1 MNSTEPAPRS
11 RFDGWPGELLRIGI
25 ALLLLVIFRS
35 SFANHYV
42 VPTGSMEYTLLPGDR
57 VVVDMRAYGWRL
69 PITGQRIAGQAL
81 PERGDVAL
89 FASPTDGERLI
100 KRIVAV
106 GGDTVIV
113 RDGHLSVNGQPAT
126 RIGGA
131 DEEILS
137 GHRYRLNLVYGG
149 GPDITLR
156 IPPGQVLAMG
166 DARGNS
172 FDGRMFGLVPADQV
186 YARAVAVYW
195 RRGEGPV
202 WRGL

>member
-1 MNSTEPAPRS
+1 MSTAEPAPHS

-42 VPTGSMEYTLLPGDR
+42 VPTGSMEYTLMPGDR

-69 PITGQRIAGQAL
+69 PFTGQRIAGQAL
-81 PERGDVAL
+81 PARGDVAL
-89 FASPTDGERLI
+89 FASPADGERLI

-106 GGDTVIV
+106 GGDEVIV
-113 RDGHLSVNGQPAT
+113 RDGHLSVNGQPAG
-126 RIGGA
+126 RIDGG
-131 DEEILS
+131 DEETLH
-137 GHRYRLNLVYGG
+137 GHRYRLNLAYGG
-149 GPDITLR
+149 GPDVALR
-156 IPPGQVLAMG
+156 IPPGQVLAVG
-166 DARGNS
+166 DARGHR
-172 FDGRMFGLVPADQV
+172 FDGRMFGLVPAEQV

-202 WRGL
+202 WRAL